1 MTKIVRV
8 IGGRIVTTDHRPDA
22 GKSVCWHCC
31 HAIDREPIPFPYK
44 WDEKRNTF
52 DVCGYFCSFPC
63 MNAYNRDRGRLH
75 TRRNCGM
82 AIFQL
87 YKQVTGKKV
96 PPPSAPPR
104 NLLETFGGHM
114 TIDEFRAASESAE
127 YIELPKNCTIHPSV
141 YMETPPSAGPKQIRH
156 GVNQFVNSTTRD
168 TGIRVANPEV
178 ITPGLGYTPPVRE
191 KTMLETALGI

>member
-1 MTKIVRV
+1 MV
-8 IGGRIVTTDHRPDA
+8 
-22 GKSVCWHCC
+22 
-31 HAIDREPIPFPYK
+31 
-44 WDEKRNTF
+44 
-52 DVCGYFCSFPC
+52 
-63 MNAYNRDRGRLH
+63 
-75 TRRNCGM
+75 
-82 AIFQL
+82 IFQL